1 MKRIIIALL
10 LAEFLNQKIMDK
22 YLTINGTWACPM
34 NEMIEIVEAVEND
47 IVDLN
52 LLVTDKSYT
61 LDRLENAIHDLE
73 AGKILGRAI
82 INIV

>member
-1 MKRIIIALL
+1 
-10 LAEFLNQKIMDK
+10 MDK

-34 NEMIEIVEAVEND
+34 NEMEEMVEAVENNM
-47 IVDLN
+47 VDLN
-52 LLVTDKSYT
+52 LLVTNKDYT

-73 AGKILGRAI
+73 SGKILGRAT